1 MRTLVAMMLVAAACG
16 GPKAKQESALVP
28 EGSDTSA
35 TCCCKTIPQTA
46 EKEIVPN
53 YAMSGRMECSTQKG
67 ECVDDVQCNGQG
79 SNASGEPTGGDNG
92 GNPPGTGGTGNPPPP
107 PDLPPSGN

>member
-1 MRTLVAMMLVAAACG
+1 MRTLVAMMLFAAACG

-35 TCCCKTIPQTA
+35 TCCCKTIPETA

-67 ECVDDVQCNGQG
+67 ECVDDIQCNG

>member
-1 MRTLVAMMLVAAACG
+1 MRTLAAMLLLAAACG

-28 EGSDTSA
+28 EGSDTA
-35 TCCCKTIPQTA
+35 TTCCCKTIPETA

-53 YAMSGRMECSTQKG
+53 YTMTGRMECSTQHG
-67 ECVDDVQCNGQG
+67 DCVDDIQCNGSQ
-79 SNASGEPTGGDNG
+79 NANGTTGAPDNG
-92 GNPPGTGGTGNPPPP
+92 GNPPGTGGAGNPPPP